1 MSIRGR
7 ADHLSHAGVV
17 RACREC
23 KNSEI
28 RSARFKIKTERVKM
42 ADEKVL
48 YEVKD
53 KIAWITLNRPESL
66 NAVNR
71 DMVKSIVGYC
81 REAEEDPK
89 VQVLIFKANGERAF
103 SVGGDIKDRARQN
116 AVAVEQTESP
126 LVQRQAKN
134 TAIPGTPAPAIA
146 AMNKITIALL
156 HGYTVG
162 TGLLMSLAC
171 DIRIAAEGARLG
183 VSEVRLGFM
192 AGSGGTQRLPRLVG
206 IPKAL
211 EICLSGELY
220 DAAECYRIGLVN
232 QLVPYDQLIPAGE
245 KMAQSFLKGAPL
257 ALRYIKEA
265 IYKGSEMTLEQG
277 LRYESDLQ
285 SMVMQT
291 EDAKEGPK
299 AFVEKRP
306 AAWKGR

>member
-1 MSIRGR
+1 ME
-7 ADHLSHAGVV
+7 DQ
-17 RACREC
+17 
-23 KNSEI
+23 
-28 RSARFKIKTERVKM
+28 KI
-42 ADEKVL
+42 L

-89 VQVLIFKANGERAF
+89 VQVVIFKANGERAF

-116 AVAVEQTESP
+116 AVAVEHTESP

-220 DAAECYRIGLVN
+220 DAQECHRIGLVN

-245 KMAQSFLKGAPL
+245 KMAASFLKGAPL

-277 LRYESDLQ
+277 LRFESDLQ

-291 EDAKEGPK
+291 EDAKEGPR

-306 AAWKGR
+306 PVWKGR

>member
-1 MSIRGR
+1 M
-7 ADHLSHAGVV
+7 
-17 RACREC
+17 E
-23 KNSEI
+23 K
-28 RSARFKIKTERVKM
+28 FM

-71 DMVKSIVGYC
+71 EMVKSIVEYC
-81 REAEEDPK
+81 RQANEDRD
-89 VQVLIFKANGERAF
+89 VQVVIFKANGERAF

-116 AVAVEQTESP
+116 AIAVEQTESP

-192 AGSGGTQRLPRLVG
+192 AGSGGTQRMARLVG

-220 DAAECYRIGLVN
+220 DAQESYRIGLVN

-245 KMAQSFLKGAPL
+245 KMAASFLKGAPL

-277 LRYESDLQ
+277 LRFESDLQ

-291 EDAKEGPK
+291 EDAKEGPR

-306 AAWKGR
+306 PAWKGR

>member
-1 MSIRGR
+1 ME
-7 ADHLSHAGVV
+7 HNV
-17 RACREC
+17 
-23 KNSEI
+23 
-28 RSARFKIKTERVKM
+28 

-71 DMVKSIVGYC
+71 DMVKAIVGFC
-81 REAEEDPK
+81 RDAEEDRN
-89 VQVLIFKANGERAF
+89 VQVVIFKANGERAF
-103 SVGGDIKDRARQN
+103 SVGGDIKDRVRQN
-116 AVAVEQTESP
+116 ALEVEQAESP
-126 LVQRQAKN
+126 LVQRQAKH

-146 AMNKITIALL
+146 AMNKISIALL

-183 VSEVRLGFM
+183 VSEVRLGFL
-192 AGSGGTQRLPRLVG
+192 AGSGGTQRMPRLVG

-232 QLVPYDQLIPAGE
+232 QLVPYAQLIPAGE
-245 KMAQSFLKGAPL
+245 KMAASFLKGAPL

-265 IYKGSEMTLEQG
+265 IYKGSEMTLDQG

-291 EDAKEGPK
+291 EDAKEGPR

-306 AAWKGR
+306 ANWKGR

>member
-1 MSIRGR
+1 MEYR
-7 ADHLSHAGVV
+7 
-17 RACREC
+17 
-23 KNSEI
+23 
-28 RSARFKIKTERVKM
+28 M

-48 YEVKD
+48 YEVRD

-71 DMVKSIVGYC
+71 DMVKAVVGFC
-81 REAEEDPK
+81 REAEEDPT
-89 VQVLIFKANGERAF
+89 VQVVIFKANGERAF

-116 AVAVEQTESP
+116 AMAVEQAESP
-126 LVQRQAKN
+126 LVQRQAKHSG
-134 TAIPGTPAPAIA
+134 IPGTPAPAIA

-245 KMAQSFLKGAPL
+245 KMAASFLKGAPL

-291 EDAKEGPK
+291 EDAKEGPR

-306 AAWKGR
+306 ADWKGR

>member
-1 MSIRGR
+1 M
-7 ADHLSHAGVV
+7 
-17 RACREC
+17 E
-23 KNSEI
+23 EQ
-28 RSARFKIKTERVKM
+28 
-42 ADEKVL
+42 KVL
-48 YEVKD
+48 YEIKH

-71 DMVKSIVGYC
+71 EMVKSIVDYC
-81 REAEEDPK
+81 RRAEDDPS
-89 VQVLIFKANGERAF
+89 VQVVIFKGNGERAF
-103 SVGGDIKDRARQN
+103 SVGGDIKDRARHN
-116 AVAVEQTESP
+116 AAQVEQPESP
-126 LVQRQAKN
+126 LVQRQSKN
-134 TAIPGTPAPAIA
+134 SAIPGTPAPAIA

-192 AGSGGTQRLPRLVG
+192 AGSGGTQRLPRLIG

-232 QLVPYDQLIPAGE
+232 QLVPYDALIAAGE

-306 AAWKGR
+306 PLWKGR

>member
-1 MSIRGR
+1 
-7 ADHLSHAGVV
+7 
-17 RACREC
+17 
-23 KNSEI
+23 
-28 RSARFKIKTERVKM
+28 M
-42 ADEKVL
+42 ADDKIL

-53 KIAWITLNRPESL
+53 QIAWITLNRPESL

-71 DMVKSIVGYC
+71 DMVKAIVGYC
-81 REAEEDPK
+81 RAAEDDAN
-89 VQVLIFKANGERAF
+89 VQIVIFKANGERAF
-103 SVGGDIKDRARQN
+103 SVGGDIKDRARLN
-116 AVAVEQTESP
+116 AAEAVGPVPSP
-126 LVQRQAKN
+126 LMARQEKHN
-134 TAIPGTPAPAIA
+134 AIPGTPAPAIA
-146 AMNKITIALL
+146 AMNKITIALV

-192 AGSGGTQRLPRLVG
+192 SGSGGTQRLPRLVG
-206 IPKAL
+206 LPKAL

-232 QLVPYDQLIPAGE
+232 QLVPYNHLIPAGE

-265 IYKGSEMTLEQG
+265 IYKGLDMPLEQG
-277 LRYESDLQ
+277 IRYESDLQ

-306 AAWKGR
+306 AEWKGR

>member
-1 MSIRGR
+1 MS
-7 ADHLSHAGVV
+7 
-17 RACREC
+17 
-23 KNSEI
+23 
-28 RSARFKIKTERVKM
+28 
-42 ADEKVL
+42 DEKVL

-71 DMVKSIVGYC
+71 DMVKAMVGFC
-81 REAEEDPK
+81 RDAEEDPN
-89 VQVLIFKANGERAF
+89 VQVVIFKANGERAF
-103 SVGGDIKDRARQN
+103 SVGGDIKDRARNN
-116 AVAVEQTESP
+116 AAAAEQTESP
-126 LVQRQAKN
+126 LVQRQAKHS
-134 TAIPGTPAPAIA
+134 AIPGTPAPAIA

-162 TGLLMSLAC
+162 TGLLMALAC

-220 DAAECYRIGLVN
+220 DAAECHRIGLVN

-245 KMAQSFLKGAPL
+245 KMAASFLRGAPL

-291 EDAKEGPK
+291 EDAKEGPR

-306 AAWKGR
+306 ANWKGR

>member
-1 MSIRGR
+1 
-7 ADHLSHAGVV
+7 
-17 RACREC
+17 
-23 KNSEI
+23 
-28 RSARFKIKTERVKM
+28 M

-89 VQVLIFKANGERAF
+89 VQVAIFKANGERAF

-116 AVAVEQTESP
+116 AMTVEQTESP
-126 LVQRQAKN
+126 LVQP
-134 TAIPGTPAPAIA
+134 AIPGTPAPAIA

-277 LRYESDLQ
+277 LRFESDLQ

-306 AAWKGR
+306 ANWKGR

>member
-1 MSIRGR
+1 MENT
-7 ADHLSHAGVV
+7 V
-17 RACREC
+17 
-23 KNSEI
+23 
-28 RSARFKIKTERVKM
+28 

-48 YEVKD
+48 YEARD

-81 REAEEDPK
+81 REAEKDSK
-89 VQVLIFKANGERAF
+89 VQVVIFKGNGERAF

-116 AVAVEQTESP
+116 AAEVEQGESP

-134 TAIPGTPAPAIA
+134 SGIPGTPAPVIA

-183 VSEVRLGFM
+183 LSEVRLGFM
-192 AGSGGTQRLPRLVG
+192 AGSGGTQRMARLVG

-220 DAAECYRIGLVN
+220 DAPECHRIGLVN

-245 KMAQSFLKGAPL
+245 KMAASFLKGAPL

-265 IYKGSEMTLEQG
+265 IYKGSEMPLDQG
-277 LRYESDLQ
+277 LRYEADLQ

-291 EDAKEGPK
+291 EDAKEGPR

-306 AAWKGR
+306 AAWKGK

>member
-1 MSIRGR
+1 
-7 ADHLSHAGVV
+7 V
-17 RACREC
+17 
-23 KNSEI
+23 
-28 RSARFKIKTERVKM
+28 FKPGEEM
-42 ADEKVL
+42 PDEKVL

-71 DMVKSIVGYC
+71 DMVKSIVEFC
-81 REAEEDPK
+81 RRAEEDHN
-89 VQVLIFKANGERAF
+89 VQIVIFKGNGERAF

-116 AVAVEQTESP
+116 AAAVEQSESP
-126 LVQRQAKN
+126 LVQRQSKYSG
-134 TAIPGTPAPAIA
+134 IPGTPAPAIA
-146 AMNKITIALL
+146 AMNKITMALV
-156 HGYTVG
+156 HGYCVG

-171 DIRIAAEGARLG
+171 DIRIAAQGARLG

-192 AGSGGTQRLPRLVG
+192 AGSGGTQRLPRLIG
-206 IPKAL
+206 ISKAL

-232 QLVPYDQLIPAGE
+232 QVVPYNELVPAGE
-245 KMAQSFLKGAPL
+245 RMAGSFLKGAPL

-265 IYKGSEMTLEQG
+265 IYKGSEMSLEQG

-291 EDAKEGPK
+291 EDAKEGPR

-306 AAWKGR
+306 PDWKGR

>member
-1 MSIRGR
+1 MEN
-7 ADHLSHAGVV
+7 HV
-17 RACREC
+17 
-23 KNSEI
+23 
-28 RSARFKIKTERVKM
+28 

-53 KIAWITLNRPESL
+53 RIAWITLNRPESL

-81 REAEEDPK
+81 RQAEEDRD
-89 VQVLIFKANGERAF
+89 VQIVIFKGNGERAF
-103 SVGGDIKDRARQN
+103 SVGGDIKDRARNN
-116 AVAVEQTESP
+116 ALQIEQTESP
-126 LVQRQAKN
+126 LVQRQSRN

-183 VSEVRLGFM
+183 VSEVRLDFM

-232 QLVPYDQLIPAGE
+232 QLVPYQQLIPAGE

-291 EDAKEGPK
+291 EDAKEGPR

-306 AAWKGR
+306 ANWIGR

>member
-1 MSIRGR
+1 M
-7 ADHLSHAGVV
+7 
-17 RACREC
+17 EQP
-23 KNSEI
+23 
-28 RSARFKIKTERVKM
+28 M

-71 DMVKSIVGYC
+71 EMVKQIVDYC
-81 REAEEDPK
+81 REANEDRD
-89 VQVLIFKANGERAF
+89 VQIVIFKANGERAF
-103 SVGGDIKDRARQN
+103 SVGGDIKDRARAN
-116 AVAVEQTESP
+116 AAASTAEPESP
-126 LVQRQAKN
+126 LVLRQARHSS
-134 TAIPGTPAPAIA
+134 TPGTPAPAIA
-146 AMNKITIALL
+146 AINKITMALL
-156 HGYTVG
+156 HGYVVG

-171 DIRIAAEGARLG
+171 DIRIAADGARLG
-183 VSEVRLGFM
+183 LSEVRLGFM
-192 AGSGGTQRLPRLVG
+192 AGSGGTQRMARLVG

-220 DAAECYRIGLVN
+220 DAAECHRIGLVN
-232 QLVPYDQLIPAGE
+232 QLVASYDQLVPAGE

-277 LRYESDLQ
+277 LRFEADLQ

-306 AAWKGR
+306 PNWKGR

>member
-1 MSIRGR
+1 
-7 ADHLSHAGVV
+7 
-17 RACREC
+17 
-23 KNSEI
+23 
-28 RSARFKIKTERVKM
+28 M
-42 ADEKVL
+42 ADDKVL

-53 KIAWITLNRPESL
+53 KLAWITLNRPESL

-71 DMVKSIVGYC
+71 DMVKAIVEYC
-81 REAEEDPK
+81 RRAEEDSA
-89 VQVLIFKANGERAF
+89 VQVAIFKANGERAF
-103 SVGGDIKDRARQN
+103 SVGGDIKDRARNN
-116 AVAVEQTESP
+116 AVQVEQQDSP
-126 LVQRQAKN
+126 LVQRQAKH
-134 TAIPGTPAPAIA
+134 AAVPGTPAPAIA

-162 TGLLMSLAC
+162 TGLLLALAC

-183 VSEVRLGFM
+183 LSEVRLGMM
-192 AGSGGTQRLPRLVG
+192 AGSGGTQRLPRLIG

-211 EICLSGELY
+211 ELCLSGELY

-232 QLVPYDQLIPAGE
+232 QLVPFDQLIAAGE
-245 KMAQSFLKGAPL
+245 KMARSFLKGAPL

-285 SMVMQT
+285 SMILQT

-306 AAWKGR
+306 PNWKAR

>member
-1 MSIRGR
+1 ME
-7 ADHLSHAGVV
+7 DQ
-17 RACREC
+17 
-23 KNSEI
+23 
-28 RSARFKIKTERVKM
+28 KI
-42 ADEKVL
+42 L

-81 REAEEDPK
+81 REANEDRN
-89 VQVLIFKANGERAF
+89 VQVVILKANGERAF
-103 SVGGDIKDRARQN
+103 SVGGDIKDRVRASE
-116 AVAVEQTESP
+116 VTPAVEPESP
-126 LVQRQAKN
+126 LVLRQARSS
-134 TAIPGTPAPAIA
+134 AIPGTPAPAIA
-146 AMNKITIALL
+146 AINKITMALV
-156 HGYTVG
+156 HGYVVG

-192 AGSGGTQRLPRLVG
+192 AGSGGTQRMARLIG

-220 DAAECYRIGLVN
+220 DAAECHRIGLVN
-232 QLVPYDQLIPAGE
+232 QVVPYDQLIPAGE
-245 KMAQSFLKGAPL
+245 KMAASFLKGAPL

-306 AAWKGR
+306 ANWKGR

>member
-1 MSIRGR
+1 
-7 ADHLSHAGVV
+7 
-17 RACREC
+17 
-23 KNSEI
+23 
-28 RSARFKIKTERVKM
+28 M

-71 DMVKSIVGYC
+71 DMVKAVVGFC
-81 REAEEDPK
+81 REAEEDPT
-89 VQVLIFKANGERAF
+89 VQVVIFKANGERAF

-116 AVAVEQTESP
+116 AMAVEQAESP
-126 LVQRQAKN
+126 LVPRQEKH
-134 TAIPGTPAPAIA
+134 TGIPGTPAPAIA

-232 QLVPYDQLIPAGE
+232 QFVPYDQLIPAGE
-245 KMAQSFLKGAPL
+245 KMAASFLKGAPL

-265 IYKGSEMTLEQG
+265 IYKGSDMPIEQG
-277 LRYESDLQ
+277 FA
-285 SMVMQT
+285 V
-291 EDAKEGPK
+291 
-299 AFVEKRP
+299 
-306 AAWKGR
+306 

>member
-1 MSIRGR
+1 M
-7 ADHLSHAGVV
+7 
-17 RACREC
+17 E
-23 KNSEI
+23 
-28 RSARFKIKTERVKM
+28 
-42 ADEKVL
+42 EKVL

-71 DMVKSIVGYC
+71 EMVKQIVDYC
-81 REAEEDPK
+81 REANEDRN
-89 VQVLIFKANGERAF
+89 VQIVIFKANGERAF
-103 SVGGDIKDRARQN
+103 SVGGDIKDRARAN
-116 AVAVEQTESP
+116 AATSTTEPESP
-126 LVQRQAKN
+126 LVLRQARYSA
-134 TAIPGTPAPAIA
+134 TPGTPAPAIA
-146 AMNKITIALL
+146 AINKITMALL
-156 HGYTVG
+156 HGYVVG

-183 VSEVRLGFM
+183 LSEVRLGFM
-192 AGSGGTQRLPRLVG
+192 AGSGGTQRMARLVG

-220 DAAECYRIGLVN
+220 DAVECHRIGLVN
-232 QLVPYDQLIPAGE
+232 QLVASYDQLIPAGE
-245 KMAQSFLKGAPL
+245 KIAQSFLKGAPL

-277 LRYESDLQ
+277 LRFESDLQ

-306 AAWKGR
+306 PNWKGR

>member
-1 MSIRGR
+1 
-7 ADHLSHAGVV
+7 
-17 RACREC
+17 
-23 KNSEI
+23 
-28 RSARFKIKTERVKM
+28 M

-53 KIAWITLNRPESL
+53 KIAWITLNRAESL

-71 DMVKSIVGYC
+71 DMVKAIVGYC
-81 REAEEDPK
+81 RDANEDRS
-89 VQVLIFKANGERAF
+89 VQVVIFKGNGERAF
-103 SVGGDIKDRARQN
+103 SVGGDIKDRVRASE
-116 AVAVEQTESP
+116 AAPAEEAESP
-126 LVQRQAKN
+126 LVARQ
-134 TAIPGTPAPAIA
+134 TRYSGIPGTPAPAIA
-146 AMNKITIALL
+146 AISKITMALV
-156 HGYTVG
+156 HGYCVG

-192 AGSGGTQRLPRLVG
+192 AGSGGTQRMARLIG

-220 DAAECYRIGLVN
+220 DAAECHRIGLVN
-232 QLVPYDQLIPAGE
+232 QVVPYDQLISAGE
-245 KMAQSFLKGAPL
+245 KMAASFLKGAPL

-285 SMVMQT
+285 SMIMQT
-291 EDAKEGPK
+291 EDAKEGPR

-306 AAWKGR
+306 ANWKGK

>member
-1 MSIRGR
+1 MT
-7 ADHLSHAGVV
+7 DD
-17 RACREC
+17 
-23 KNSEI
+23 
-28 RSARFKIKTERVKM
+28 KI
-42 ADEKVL
+42 L

-71 DMVKSIVGYC
+71 DMVKAIVGYC
-81 REAEEDPK
+81 RDAEDDPG
-89 VQVLIFKANGERAF
+89 VQVVIFRGNGERAF
-103 SVGGDIKDRARQN
+103 SVGGDIKDRARTN
-116 AVAVEQTESP
+116 AAEAAGPVESP
-126 LVQRQAKN
+126 LVARQAKHS
-134 TAIPGTPAPAIA
+134 AIPGTPAPAIA
-146 AMNKITIALL
+146 AMNKVTIALL

-206 IPKAL
+206 LPKAL
-211 EICLSGELY
+211 EMCLSGELY

-232 QLVPYDQLIPAGE
+232 QLVPYDQLVPAGE

-265 IYKGSEMTLEQG
+265 IYKGMDMSLEQG

-285 SMVMQT
+285 SMVLQT

-306 AAWKGR
+306 ANWKGR

>member
-1 MSIRGR
+1 MK
-7 ADHLSHAGVV
+7 GVGQTLP
-17 RACREC
+17 
-23 KNSEI
+23 EI
-28 RSARFKIKTERVKM
+28 EIQMEKPM

-53 KIAWITLNRPESL
+53 QIAWITLNRPESL

-71 DMVKSIVGYC
+71 DMVRAIVGYC
-81 REAEEDPK
+81 RQANEDRN
-89 VQVLIFKANGERAF
+89 VQVVIFRANGEKAF
-103 SVGGDIKDRARQN
+103 SVGGDIKDRAMAN
-116 AVAVEQTESP
+116 AAVADIESESP
-126 LVQRQAKN
+126 LVLRQNKN
-134 TAIPGTPAPAIA
+134 SATPGTPAPAIA
-146 AMNKITIALL
+146 AINKITIALL
-156 HGYTVG
+156 HGYVVG

-183 VSEVRLGFM
+183 LSEIRLGFM
-192 AGSGGTQRLPRLVG
+192 AGSGGTQRMAQLVG

-220 DAAECYRIGLVN
+220 DAQECHRIGLVN

-245 KMAQSFLKGAPL
+245 KMAASFLKGAPL

-277 LRYESDLQ
+277 LRFESDLQ

-291 EDAKEGPK
+291 EDAKEGPR

-306 AAWKGR
+306 PVWKGR